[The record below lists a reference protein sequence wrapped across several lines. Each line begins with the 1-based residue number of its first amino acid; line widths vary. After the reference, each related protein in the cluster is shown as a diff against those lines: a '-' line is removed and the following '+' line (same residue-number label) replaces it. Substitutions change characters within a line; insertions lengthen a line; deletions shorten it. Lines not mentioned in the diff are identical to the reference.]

1 MSKPVSIKD
10 LEDGKLIN
18 KPVHVCGW
26 VKTFRSN
33 RFISLND
40 GSVINDIQCVIDL
53 QSSEVDINQINTGAS
68 IEIYGK
74 LVESLGKGQKF
85 EILVDELNVLGSS
98 NPDNYPIQPKK
109 HSCSAWGK
117 CCQQGISFWKKRK

>member
-18 KPVHVCGW
+18 KPVHVFGW

-40 GSVINDIQCVIDL
+40 GTNTTKNRTAINEPLEQ
-53 QSSEVDINQINTGAS
+53 THG
-68 IEIYGK
+68 
-74 LVESLGKGQKF
+74 
-85 EILVDELNVLGSS
+85 GS
-98 NPDNYPIQPKK
+98 
-109 HSCSAWGK
+109 
-117 CCQQGISFWKKRK
+117 

>member
-74 LVESLGKGQKF
+74 LVES
-85 EILVDELNVLGSS
+85 
-98 NPDNYPIQPKK
+98 
-109 HSCSAWGK
+109 
-117 CCQQGISFWKKRK
+117 